1 MKITSD
7 KKYYVN
13 YCQFPRGKNQILNS
27 LILPDNQTTAAAS
40 ADTQASDLMFIPK
53 QEARPDGHTQ
63 GLMIIPS
70 QDPRPDA
77 QGRAMTLI
85 PRETQILNPHP
96 LELAANGRFCELDGL
111 NNYFF
116 SEGIGGLFWIFEV
129 LRDDPHPQYIIP
141 NKRGSYGD

>member
-13 YCQFPRGKNQILNS
+13 YCQFPRGKKQILNS

-40 ADTQASDLMFIPK
+40 ADAQASDLMFIPNEK
-53 QEARPDGHTQ
+53 PSTDGHTQ
-63 GLMIIPS
+63 GLMIIPTL
-70 QDPRPDA
+70 DPRPDA

-85 PRETQILNPHP
+85 PRKKQRPVNYAPRMTVRARFLKQGSLNK
-96 LELAANGRFCELDGL
+96 
-111 NNYFF
+111 YFYLG
-116 SEGIGGLFWIFEV
+116 GIGGLFWIFEA
-129 LRDDPHPQYIIP
+129 LRDDPPTPYIIP